1 MWEAEE
7 SYNNKLSEEDREEYV
22 YMITSYNTWGTKRK
36 TEMVK
41 FDCYE
46 TKNEVATRG
55 IITE

>member
-41 FDCYE
+41 FDCYK